1 MESSYSGYG
10 VRAGNNAGQ
19 PGYSRKTNS
28 ADLGSDKQ
36 GVTSIDDLD
45 DYEGPV
51 DLPPLDIPKHMM
63 TVRIPIFNGH
73 CTIGKAEDMSL
84 PQSSPPSY
92 NVLELHRDG
101 DSWIVD

>member
-1 MESSYSGYG
+1 MDSSYSGYD
-10 VRAGNNAGQ
+10 VRAGR
-19 PGYSRKTNS
+19 SRKTNS

-45 DYEGPV
+45 NFEGPV
-51 DLPPLDIPKHMM
+51 DLPPLDIPKNI
-63 TVRIPIFNGH
+63 TSFRIPIHHRF
-73 CTIGKAEDMSL
+73 CSIGKPEDMMYDQL
-84 PQSSPPSY
+84 QY